1 MLLHVVVPL
10 CITIVSAATVKQIVA
25 QSGKPMKQSLPW
37 YHTTQEV
44 HEAMVASSKSCV
56 GAQVEVKSRPFA
68 DAKGN
73 ANQIDVLHIRPLG
86 TTPET
91 KALFVFGEHAREL
104 ISVESAV
111 GLVNTVCGQGSNSE
125 VARSVLKSVELIL
138 VPNANPLARTKVE
151 SGMYCKRTNEDGV
164 DLNRNWGDKHQDV
177 KFNQMMKGDET
188 DPGPRG
194 FSEPETKVLRDLIDE
209 ERPDIYL
216 SVHSG
221 AHMLG
226 IPYGYSSKAK
236 LDNANDMLEVLRPI
250 SEKHCQHDAC
260 PYGNLADLAGYE
272 NNGCDIDYVRE
283 QFQTPYVFTW
293 EIYRGSGPPESFAQL
308 SGSRALQRLRRSQ
321 KFQTRLPEAQQDPD
335 VCIRHFNPLTE
346 KATKSVIENWTGA
359 YLDLC
364 RLVAEKQATKRR
376 KQDKLGAIALGS
388 WLSR

>member
-1 MLLHVVVPL
+1 MNVHVIVTL
-10 CITIVSAATVKQIVA
+10 CVTIVSAASLKQTVV
-25 QSGKPMKQSLPW
+25 QSGESIKQRLPW

-56 GAQVEVKSRPFA
+56 GAQVELKALPFA

-73 ANQIDVLHIRPLG
+73 ANQLDVLHIRPLG
-86 TTPET
+86 PTPET

-125 VARSVLKSVELIL
+125 AARSVLKNVELII

-151 SGMYCKRTNEDGV
+151 GGSYCKRTNEDGV
-164 DLNRNWGDKHQDV
+164 DLNRNWGDEHQDV
-177 KFNQMMKGDET
+177 QVNQMMRGDET
-188 DPGPRG
+188 DPGPHG
-194 FSEPETKVLRDLIDE
+194 FSEPETKVLRDLVDE

-236 LDNANDMLEVLRPI
+236 LDNAHDMLEVLRPI

-260 PYGNLADLAGYE
+260 PYGNLAELAGYE

-283 QFQTPYVFTW
+283 KFQTPYVFTW
-293 EIYRGSGPPESFAQL
+293 EIYRGRDLAESFAQL
-308 SGSRALQRLRRSQ
+308 SGSRRLRRSHQLQ
-321 KFQTRLPEAQQDPD
+321 KLQTRLPESQQDPE

-364 RLVAEKQATKRR
+364 RLVVEKQATRR
-376 KQDKLGAIALGS
+376 KKQDKLGAIALGS